1 MKSTSQIIEEVKKEI
16 PEVSV
21 EEAQKEKAEGG
32 DDVVLLDV
40 RDEDEY
46 RAGYI
51 PDAVHVTRGMLE
63 FSIEDEVPDRD
74 KRVIVYCAAGMRSL
88 LAAKSLKEL
97 GYADSVS
104 MAGGYRDWS
113 AAGLPTAKD
122 KEMTPD
128 QLERYSRHFMLTEV
142 GERGQS
148 KLLDAKVLLVGA
160 GGLGSPAGL
169 YLAATGVGTLG
180 VVDSDVVELSNLQ
193 RQILHRTETVG
204 KPKVESAAE
213 TMTFLNP
220 DVNVVPYNMRLSED
234 NIIDLFNEYDLVVDG
249 CDNFATRYLVNDA
262 AVLTNTP
269 IVHGS
274 IFQFEGQATVI
285 KPHDGPCYRC
295 MYPSPPPPG
304 MVPG

>member
-1 MKSTSQIIEEVKKEI
+1 MKVVKKANSHHQYNLRLLYLIEQMRYIALKSTSQIIEEVKKEI

-21 EEAQKEKAEGG
+21 EEAQKEKTESG

-88 LAAKSLKEL
+88 LAAKSLREL
-97 GYADSVS
+97 GYTDSVS

-113 AAGLPTAKD
+113 ASGLPTAKD

-142 GERGQS
+142 GERDSQS
-148 KLLDAKVLLVGA
+148 
-160 GGLGSPAGL
+160 
-169 YLAATGVGTLG
+169 YLTLRCYSSEQ
-180 VVDSDVVELSNLQ
+180 VAWVRRQDYTSQ
-193 RQILHRTETVG
+193 RQALAR
-204 KPKVESAAE
+204 SAWLIQ
-213 TMTFLNP
+213 M
-220 DVNVVPYNMRLSED
+220 S
-234 NIIDLFNEYDLVVDG
+234 
-249 CDNFATRYLVNDA
+249 
-262 AVLTNTP
+262 
-269 IVHGS
+269 S
-274 IFQFEGQATVI
+274 
-285 KPHDGPCYRC
+285 
-295 MYPSPPPPG
+295 S
-304 MVPG
+304 